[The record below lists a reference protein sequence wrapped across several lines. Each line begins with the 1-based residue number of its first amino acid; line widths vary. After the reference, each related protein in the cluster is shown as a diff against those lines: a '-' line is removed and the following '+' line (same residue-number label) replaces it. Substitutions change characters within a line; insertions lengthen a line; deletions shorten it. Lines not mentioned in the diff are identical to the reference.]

1 MIVPPAIGLKYAQ
14 DRPYVEEVARRAKPL
29 VQQFAEERGYAYV
42 GRLKAEESLAEK
54 IETGRFSSW
63 GDLDDLFAC
72 AVVIPTVADE
82 AGVLEFLD
90 SQFGRVVLRQ
100 RGGTLKDP
108 AVFRFDATRFIA
120 RLSVATPEDAG
131 SLGSILFEVQV
142 RTAFEHAWSVTT
154 HALTYK
160 GGRVDWRR
168 MRLVAQLRAAV
179 EQMDSLVAGFDGL
192 SETISEQAWPEV
204 VAQERIEGFFRNRF
218 ESGAIPEELLPASW
232 VRFTANL
239 YHLIRGCHRGPR
251 AQLDQTVDQALE
263 CIENGV
269 TALSTNQVPKSISLV
284 QLSLGILADASMAR
298 GRLDRYIPLVTDE
311 LRSLYPA
318 VSHIVGVFDL
328 EGERSV

>member
-82 AGVLEFLD
+82 TGVLEFLD

-120 RLSVATPEDAG
+120 RLFVATPEDAG
-131 SLGSILFEVQV
+131 SLGSILL
-142 RTAFEHAWSVTT
+142 
-154 HALTYK
+154 ALLK
-160 GGRVDWRR
+160 FVW
-168 MRLVAQLRAAV
+168 
-179 EQMDSLVAGFDGL
+179 
-192 SETISEQAWPEV
+192 
-204 VAQERIEGFFRNRF
+204 
-218 ESGAIPEELLPASW
+218 
-232 VRFTANL
+232 
-239 YHLIRGCHRGPR
+239 
-251 AQLDQTVDQALE
+251 
-263 CIENGV
+263 
-269 TALSTNQVPKSISLV
+269 VPKS
-284 QLSLGILADASMAR
+284 G
-298 GRLDRYIPLVTDE
+298 
-311 LRSLYPA
+311 
-318 VSHIVGVFDL
+318 
-328 EGERSV
+328 